1 MPLRGRVVRWVTG
14 KGFGFIAPDDGGTD
28 IFVHAREAGQ
38 LDEGDIVTYEEKE
51 DRMGKGKVEAT
62 RVKIVKEG
70 SKKKKGGGRDGRH
83 RDRGRSCSYDS
94 YYSYSEDDYYD
105 DYDDDESRDCDR
117 GRDRKRK
124 DKDGGKKRDRSRSER
139 RGGRGRRREGGG
151 SGRKKKEEKES
162 RGRKRKR

>member
-70 SKKKKGGGRDGRH
+70 NKKKKSGGRDGRH

-105 DYDDDESRDCDR
+105 DYDDEESREADR
-117 GRDRKRK
+117 GRDRKK
-124 DKDGGKKRDRSRSER
+124 KDGGKRRDRSRSER

-151 SGRKKKEEKES
+151 SRRKEKES
-162 RGRKRKR
+162 RGRKRRR